1 MTPHEHQMQLLGAI
15 DLVHPFDGF
24 DGPLLGLLRE
34 AFLAVPR
41 HRFVHRY
48 RRREPFMPLQAVTA
62 QTLAEHLPLIYSN
75 TVLLHV
81 GADGEALPSSN
92 SEPAFI
98 LRVVEQLDLQPGQRV
113 LEVGSGGGW
122 LAAIMARAV
131 GPAGRVTGVEIIPDM
146 VEQSRRDLAAL
157 GIGNIEIVGGD
168 GAFGWAPSAP
178 YDRIIVTAACPDI
191 PAAFHEQLRD
201 GGRLVIPVRNRGGNE
216 DVLVLRKRGD
226 RLVMAAAT
234 IAYFVPFVGERAL
247 GAPEALPSL
256 HDLPL
261 WQELRGA
268 PCAERRLWFG
278 GPALSFQWLTAAF
291 RAFLG
296 RVDPEFFSVREDSA
310 FGLADPARRSLALF
324 HPYRL
329 TGYGPP
335 DAFERA
341 QAIYRLWCEAG
352 MPAAGGMGLTV
363 QRADAGER
371 VAGGFPVCHGDS
383 VFVWSLSAATA
394 G

>member
-1 MTPHEHQMQLLGAI
+1 MTPHEHQMQLLDTI
-15 DLVHPFDGF
+15 DRVHPFEGA
-24 DGPLLGLLRE
+24 DGPLPALLRE

-41 HRFVHRY
+41 HGFIHRY
-48 RRREPFMPLQAVTA
+48 RRREPFMPLQEVTA

-98 LRVVEQLDLQPGQRV
+98 LRVLEQLDLQPGLRV

-131 GPAGRVTGVEIIPDM
+131 GSAGKVTGVEIIPGL
-146 VEQSRRDLAAL
+146 VEQSRRDLASL
-157 GIGNIEIVGGD
+157 GIGNIEIVSGD
-168 GAFGWAPSAP
+168 GAFGWPAGAL

-191 PAAFHEQLRD
+191 PNAFHEQLRD
-201 GGRLVIPVRNRGGNE
+201 GGRLVIPVRNRGGAE

-226 RLVMAAAT
+226 RFVMEAAT
-234 IAYFVPFVGERAL
+234 IAYFVPFVGERGL
-247 GAPEALPSL
+247 GAADALSSL
-256 HDLPL
+256 HELPL

-278 GPALSFQWLTAAF
+278 GPALAFEWLTAAF

-296 RVDPEFFSVREDSA
+296 RVDPEFFVRDERA

-324 HPYRL
+324 RPYWL
-329 TGYGPP
+329 TGYGAP
-335 DAFERA
+335 DAYERA

-363 QRADAGER
+363 YRADAGVRAAE
-371 VAGGFPVCHGDS
+371 GFPVCRGDS
-383 VFVWSLSAATA
+383 VFVWSLPSATV